1 MPGLIARQLQ
11 RACHGNLAA
20 KLSAVRVQSLRPGPP
35 AFKHRSEGI
44 QLFVQRSHLGAF
56 LFRGDIPSKRTFES
70 RSIPPPG
77 FSQKQINLSC
87 PNLLLMSLSGG

>member
-56 LFRGDIPSKRTFES
+56 LFGWHWDIGDVYVHSSDALALRCLPR
-70 RSIPPPG
+70 
-77 FSQKQINLSC
+77 L
-87 PNLLLMSLSGG
+87 